1 MTEEE
6 GKDLQQIFEGYNQRL
21 ETLEVLTGHKY
32 PVTSRKEF
40 MAACMK
46 AGKDMEECSD
56 LWKEVSKKKEA
67 GEQTKEAYAA
77 PYGMDFIKSVIAILE
92 KIGVKL
98 SPEDLKKLKAL
109 SGEQLIYVEPKPERI
124 TTFSVLPQEPGRTGE
139 ESLVSE
145 GVDLLMKRGSYSNIA
160 HQEEIHKTKVRLG
173 LREPGDDED

>member
-1 MTEEE
+1 MSGEEM
-6 GKDLQQIFEGYNQRL
+6 DLQQIFEDYKQRL

-56 LWKEVSKKKEA
+56 LWEKVEKKK
-67 GEQTKEAYAA
+67 GEQDKAYAA
-77 PYGMDFIKSVIAILE
+77 PYGMDFIKSVIAVLE

-98 SPEDLKKLKAL
+98 SEEDRKKLEGLA
-109 SGEQLIYVEPKPERI
+109 GEQLIYIEPGKPEGI
-124 TTFSVLPQEPGRTGE
+124 VSVLPQEPGRTGE
-139 ESLVSE
+139 EALVSE
-145 GVDLLMKRGSYSNIA
+145 GADLLMKRGAYSNIA

-173 LREPGDDED
+173 LRKGDDEI